1 MPEATLSDV
10 LPVKRLTVGLTNLC
24 NLDCDYCLRV
34 AETQHLDFDLL
45 HKVLRQARD
54 YGVTAVTYTGGE
66 VLLHPRFQDV
76 LRCTAELGFSY
87 SFVTNGWYF
96 PKAVPVLRETKTAL
110 YRIFFSLDGPTEA
123 AHDAVRGKGSFRKLM
138 AAVALCRFYGFPFG
152 INMVVTKRNVRS
164 IEAMAVLWARLGAD
178 VVQFMHVL
186 PTSEDYDRAL
196 SLTPDERR
204 AAEQEAAAMNAILKM
219 PVQFAAGHSM
229 PVPGTPCVSLSGET
243 VNLDCRGRLTLCCNL
258 SDFRNAVGE
267 ADVIADMRITSFREA
282 CEQVHRLARFQR
294 ERRNA
299 ALAAGDATAEF
310 PCHFC
315 IATFGKTTW
324 QGSALVQLGRA
335 RATDSKPLPR
345 SVSV

>member
-1 MPEATLSDV
+1 MSESPVPDP

-45 HKVLRQARD
+45 YKVLRQAHE
-54 YGVTAVTYTGGE
+54 YGVGAVTYTGGE

-76 LRCTAELGFSY
+76 LRYTAELGMSY
-87 SFVTNGWYF
+87 AFVTNGWHF
-96 PKAVPVLRETKTAL
+96 SRAVPVLRETKAAL
-110 YRIFFSLDGPTEA
+110 HRIFFSLDGPTEA
-123 AHDAVRGKGSFRKLM
+123 SHDAVRGEGSFRKLM
-138 AAVALCRFYGFPFG
+138 AAMSLCRFYGFPFG
-152 INMVVTKRNVRS
+152 INMVVTRRSVGS
-164 IEAMAVLWARLGAD
+164 IEAVAILGARLGAD
-178 VVQFMHVL
+178 MVQLMHVL
-186 PTSEDYDRAL
+186 PTSADYDREL
-196 SLTPDERR
+196 SLTPAERR
-204 AAEQEAAAMNAILKM
+204 AAEQEAWAVNAILKI
-219 PVQFAAGHSM
+219 PVQFAAGCSM

-267 ADVIADMRITSFREA
+267 GDVVADMGITSFQEA
-282 CEQVHRLARFQR
+282 CEQVHRLAHFQR

-315 IATFGKTTW
+315 TTTFDKTTW
-324 QGSALVQLGRA
+324 QRPALVQLGRT
-335 RATDSKPLPR
+335 RAAAFESLPR
-345 SVSV
+345 SVSI

>member
-1 MPEATLSDV
+1 MPDAPVSDV

-45 HKVLRQARD
+45 CDVLRQARD
-54 YGVTAVTYTGGE
+54 SGVVAVTYTGGE

-76 LRCTAELGFSY
+76 LRRTAELGLSY
-87 SFVTNGWYF
+87 SFVTNGWHF
-96 PKAVPVLRETKTAL
+96 PKAVPVLRETKAAL

-123 AHDAVRGKGSFRKLM
+123 AHDAVRGAGSFRKLM
-138 AAVALCRFYGFPFG
+138 AAMALCRFYGFPFG
-152 INMVVTKRNVRS
+152 INLVVTRRSVGS
-164 IEAMAVLWARLGAD
+164 IEAIAVLGARLGAD
-178 VVQFMHVL
+178 VVQFMHML
-186 PTSEDYDRAL
+186 PTSENYDRAL
-196 SLTPDERR
+196 SLTPDERH
-204 AAEQEAAAMNAILKM
+204 AAEQEALAVDAILKM

-258 SDFRNAVGE
+258 SDFRNAIGE
-267 ADVIADMRITSFREA
+267 GDVIADMRVTSFREA
-282 CEQVHRLARFQR
+282 CEQVHRLARLQR

-299 ALAAGDATAEF
+299 ALAAGDAAAEF

-315 IATFGKTTW
+315 VTTFDKTTW
-324 QGSALVQLGRA
+324 QRPALVQLRRGRVTA
-335 RATDSKPLPR
+335 SEPSPW

>member
-45 HKVLRQARD
+45 HEVLRQARD

-76 LRCTAELGFSY
+76 LRCTAELGLAY
-87 SFVTNGWYF
+87 SFVTNGWHF
-96 PKAVPVLRETKTAL
+96 PKAVPVLRETKAAL

-138 AAVALCRFYGFPFG
+138 AAIALCRFHGFPFG
-152 INMVVTKRNVRS
+152 INMVVTKRSVGS
-164 IEAMAVLWARLGAD
+164 IEAMAVLGARLGAD
-178 VVQFMHVL
+178 VVQFMHML
-186 PTSEDYDRAL
+186 PTSEEYDRTL

-204 AAEQEAAAMNAILKM
+204 AAEQEAMAVNAILRM

-229 PVPGTPCVSLSGET
+229 PVPGTPCVSLAGET

-258 SDFRNAVGE
+258 SDFRHAVGE
-267 ADVIADMRITSFREA
+267 ADVIADMRTTSFQEA

-315 IATFGKTTW
+315 IATFDKTAW
-324 QGSALVQLGRA
+324 QGSALVQLGRR
-335 RATDSKPLPR
+335 RAADSKPLPW